1 MGRGK
6 FLRSLKQ
13 RWWILLLLV
22 LPITIGTLL
31 YTLMSKTRYEAFM
44 TLADRRPTD
53 IGQVVLYE
61 EDLMGRAVNDQ
72 EVRVLNLANTVSSYT
87 VLKGAYDEMSQT
99 AVIDPQEMDMEKFV
113 RSISVEPLRGTEY
126 LQVAYVD
133 DDPEMA
139 RQVIDTIYAKFMAR
153 YRQLT
158 TEITQERSEF
168 IAKQL
173 ADSQAEYYATL
184 QKQREF
190 QEQNPRA
197 IAYEVSTSGLVGQ
210 LTQAKQREWEAD
222 RNYVVAMGQYQTALQ
237 QLKDIERGNDG
248 TTQQMLNPA
257 YNEIEQRI
265 GANNSTLEGLKQTYG
280 PKHPRVI
287 AIQQT
292 VDEDRALLASEGMQK
307 YLIVRTEPGKSMIE
321 IDIIQSRNAAQRAI
335 DASRQEKVNA
345 AATIAKID
353 TQLEGLPVVQK
364 ELSSLQAEIN
374 AQNIIVQELTTKLAE
389 AKVRE
394 AQSQTPTI
402 YMLDDPIFREVP
414 RNTALKTLIALFLSS
429 IVAISLIASLGQ
441 VDQGTY
447 TPVEAENS
455 LGFPVIAM
463 LPRSSQ
469 QRLSTGAE
477 QASALAAS
485 YQILSTEVMAIKDKL
500 QGPGILVA
508 AAEPDSG
515 RTTVAANLAI
525 SLARDGARV
534 LLIDSDLRTPN
545 MHSHFGLE
553 NRAGLSEILQGS
565 ATVENVV
572 QPTGVEGLLLITAGQ
587 PPVNP
592 VRLFH
597 GEALDQFVDTV
608 SKGADFIVFDSPAGS
623 TFGDAAVLAMNVQNV
638 VLVHEAGRSPS
649 VAEYEFHKSLERLG
663 VNIIG
668 MVLNKARPDDCP
680 AYQHFRKNY
689 ESKLGDYR
697 ATAAPSALGSGG
709 KPTRPPADQ
718 YGAKPPADDEE

>member
-22 LPITIGTLL
+22 LPITLGTLL
-31 YTLMSKTRYEAFM
+31 VTMLASTKYQAFM

-53 IGQVVLYE
+53 IGRTVLYQ
-61 EDLMGRAVNDQ
+61 EDIIGRAVNDQ
-72 EVRVLNLANTVSSYT
+72 EIRVLNLANTVSSYT
-87 VLKGAYDEMSQT
+87 VLKGAYDELTQVGVLD
-99 AVIDPQEMDMEKFV
+99 AEDVPLIDFV
-113 RSISVEPLRGTEY
+113 REVTVEPLRGTEY
-126 LQVAYVD
+126 LQVGYID
-133 DDPEMA
+133 EDPDVA
-139 RQVIDTIYAKFMAR
+139 RQVIDTVYAKFMAR

-158 TEITQERSEF
+158 TEITQESSDF
-168 IAKQL
+168 IAKAL
-173 ADSQAEYYATL
+173 ADAKAEHDQTL
-184 QKQREF
+184 QKQMEF
-190 QEQNPRA
+190 QERYPSG
-197 IAYEVSTSGLVGQ
+197 IAYDVNTQGLVAQ
-210 LTQAKQREWEAD
+210 LGQAKQRLWEAE
-222 RNYVVAMGQYQTALQ
+222 RSFVIAQGQYAVASRQLQ
-237 QLKDIERGNDG
+237 ELGQEPPDRQEV
-248 TTQQMLNPA
+248 LNPVW
-257 YNEIEQRI
+257 NEVEGRI
-265 GANNSTLEGLKQTYG
+265 AQSQSTLTGLRETYG
-280 PKHPRVI
+280 ARHPRVI
-287 AIQQT
+287 AIEQSIA
-292 VDEDRALLASEGMQK
+292 EDRELLQNTDKFITITSERGRSAVELDSTQA
-307 YLIVRTEPGKSMIE
+307 
-321 IDIIQSRNAAQRAI
+321 RNQAQRAI
-335 DASRQEKVNA
+335 DAARQERANA
-345 AATIAKID
+345 QANIATL
-353 TQLEGLPVVQK
+353 TQQLDALPVVQK
-364 ELSSLQAEIN
+364 ELSSLDAELR
-374 AQNIIVQELTTKLAE
+374 AKQLIVSELTTKLSE

-394 AQSQTPTI
+394 AQSQSPNI
-402 YMLDDPIFREVP
+402 FMLDNPIYREVP

-485 YQILSTEVMAIKDKL
+485 YQILSTEVMSIKDKL

-534 LLIDSDLRTPN
+534 LLIDSDLRTPS

-553 NRAGLSEILQGS
+553 NRAGLSEILQGG

-592 VRLFH
+592 VKLFH

-608 SKGADFIVFDSPAGS
+608 SKGADFIIFDSPAGS

-638 VLVHEAGRSPS
+638 VLVHEAGRAPS

-680 AYQHFRKNY
+680 AYTHFRKNY

-697 ATAAPSALGSGG
+697 PSAAPSALGSGD
-709 KPTRPPADQ
+709 KPARPDQ
-718 YGAKPPADDEE
+718 YGSKSSDDDE

>member
-22 LPITIGTLL
+22 LPITLGTLL
-31 YTLMSKTRYEAFM
+31 YTLMSQTKYEAFM

-53 IGQVVLYE
+53 IGKTVLYQ
-61 EDLMGRAVNDQ
+61 EDIIGRAVNDQ
-72 EVRVLNLANTVSSYT
+72 EIRVLNLANTVSSYT
-87 VLKGAYDEMSQT
+87 VLKSAYDELSQVG
-99 AVIDPQEMDMEKFV
+99 VIDTEETPLVEFV
-113 RSISVEPLRGTEY
+113 RAVTVEPLRGTEY
-126 LQVAYVD
+126 LQVGYVD
-133 DDPEMA
+133 TDPEVA
-139 RQVIDTIYAKFMAR
+139 RQVIDTVYAKFMAR

-158 TEITQERSEF
+158 TEVTEESSNF
-168 IAKQL
+168 IAKAL
-173 ADSQAEYYATL
+173 ADAKAAYDATL
-184 QKQREF
+184 QKQMEF
-190 QEQNPRA
+190 QERYPGG
-197 IAYEVSTSGLVGQ
+197 IAYDVSTQGLVAQ
-210 LTQAKQREWEAD
+210 LGQAKQRLWEAE
-222 RNYVVAMGQYQTALQ
+222 RNYVIAQGQYTVASRQ
-237 QLKDIERGNDG
+237 IEELG
-248 TTQQMLNPA
+248 TEPLDRQEVLNPVW
-257 YNEIEQRI
+257 NEIQARI
-265 GANNSTLEGLKQTYG
+265 AQSQSTLTGLRESYG
-280 PKHPRVI
+280 AKHPRVI
-287 AIQQT
+287 AIEQSIA
-292 VDEDRALLASEGMQK
+292 EDKALLANTDKSIQITSERGRSAVELDSMQA
-307 YLIVRTEPGKSMIE
+307 
-321 IDIIQSRNAAQRAI
+321 RNQAQRAI
-335 DASRQEKVNA
+335 DSARQERANA
-345 AATIAKID
+345 QANIAVLTKQID
-353 TQLEGLPVVQK
+353 GLPVIQK
-364 ELSSLQAEIN
+364 ELSGLDAELR
-374 AQNIIVQELTTKLAE
+374 AQNMIVSELTSKLSE
-389 AKVRE
+389 SKVRE
-394 AQSQTPTI
+394 AQSQSPTI
-402 YMLDDPIFREVP
+402 YMLDDPIYREVP

-463 LPRSSQ
+463 LPKSSQ

-477 QASALAAS
+477 QTSALAAS
-485 YQILSTEVMAIKDKL
+485 YQILSTEVMSIKDKL

-534 LLIDSDLRTPN
+534 LLIDSDLRTPS
-545 MHSHFGLE
+545 MHTHFGLE
-553 NRAGLSEILQGS
+553 NRAGLAEILQGS
-565 ATVENVV
+565 ATVENIV
-572 QPTGVEGLLLITAGQ
+572 QPTGVDGLLLITAGQ

-592 VRLFH
+592 VKLFH

-608 SKGADFIVFDSPAGS
+608 SKGADFIIFDSPAGS

-638 VLVHEAGRSPS
+638 VLVHEAGRAPS

-680 AYQHFRKNY
+680 AYTHFRKNY

-697 ATAAPSALGSGG
+697 PSAAPSALGSGD
-709 KPTRPPADQ
+709 KPARPEQ
-718 YGAKPPADDEE
+718 YGAKPTDDEE

>member
-22 LPITIGTLL
+22 LPITLGTLL
-31 YTLMSKTRYEAFM
+31 VTMLASTKYQAFM

-53 IGQVVLYE
+53 VGRTVLYQ
-61 EDLMGRAVNDQ
+61 EDIIGRAVNDQ
-72 EVRVLNLANTVSSYT
+72 EIRVLNLANTVSSYT
-87 VLKGAYDEMSQT
+87 VLKGAYDELTQVGVLD
-99 AVIDPQEMDMEKFV
+99 AEEVPLIDFV
-113 RSISVEPLRGTEY
+113 REVTVEPLRGTEY
-126 LQVAYVD
+126 LQVGYID
-133 DDPEMA
+133 EDPDVA
-139 RQVIDTIYAKFMAR
+139 RQVIDTVYAKFMAR

-158 TEITQERSEF
+158 TEITQESSDF
-168 IAKQL
+168 IAKAL
-173 ADSQAEYYATL
+173 ADAKAEHDQTL
-184 QKQREF
+184 QKQMEF
-190 QEQNPRA
+190 QERYPSG
-197 IAYEVSTSGLVGQ
+197 IAYDVNTQGLVAQ
-210 LTQAKQREWEAD
+210 LGQAKQRLWEAE
-222 RNYVVAMGQYQTALQ
+222 RSFVIAQGQYAVASRQLQ
-237 QLKDIERGNDG
+237 ELGQEPPDRQEV
-248 TTQQMLNPA
+248 LNPVW
-257 YNEIEQRI
+257 NEVEGRI
-265 GANNSTLEGLKQTYG
+265 AQSQSTLTGLRETYG
-280 PKHPRVI
+280 ARHPRVI
-287 AIQQT
+287 AIEQSIA
-292 VDEDRALLASEGMQK
+292 EDRELLQNTDKFITITSERGRSAVELDSTQA
-307 YLIVRTEPGKSMIE
+307 
-321 IDIIQSRNAAQRAI
+321 RNQAQRAI
-335 DASRQEKVNA
+335 DAARQERANA
-345 AATIAKID
+345 QANIATLTK
-353 TQLEGLPVVQK
+353 QLDALPVVQK
-364 ELSSLQAEIN
+364 ELSSLDAEIR
-374 AQNIIVQELTTKLAE
+374 AKQLIVSELTTKLSE

-394 AQSQTPTI
+394 AQSQSPNI
-402 YMLDDPIFREVP
+402 FMLDNPIYREVP

-485 YQILSTEVMAIKDKL
+485 YQILSTEVMSIKDKL

-534 LLIDSDLRTPN
+534 LLIDSDLRTPS

-553 NRAGLSEILQGS
+553 NRAGLSEILQGG

-592 VRLFH
+592 VKLFH

-608 SKGADFIVFDSPAGS
+608 SKGADFIIFDSPAGS

-638 VLVHEAGRSPS
+638 VLVHEAGRAPS

-680 AYQHFRKNY
+680 AYTHFRKNY

-697 ATAAPSALGSGG
+697 PSAAPSALGSGD
-709 KPTRPPADQ
+709 KPARPDQ
-718 YGAKPPADDEE
+718 YGSKSSDDDE

>member
-1 MGRGK
+1 
-6 FLRSLKQ
+6 
-13 RWWILLLLV
+13 V
-22 LPITIGTLL
+22 DP
-31 YTLMSKTRYEAFM
+31 EE
-44 TLADRRPTD
+44 TD
-53 IGQVVLYE
+53 VIEFVGQV
-61 EDLMGRAVNDQ
+61 
-72 EVRVLNLANTVSSYT
+72 
-87 VLKGAYDEMSQT
+87 
-99 AVIDPQEMDMEKFV
+99 
-113 RSISVEPLRGTEY
+113 SVEPLRGTEY
-126 LQVAYVD
+126 LQVSYVD
-133 DDPEMA
+133 PNPQEA

-173 ADSQAEYYATL
+173 ADAQAAYYATL
-184 QKQREF
+184 QKQKEF
-190 QEQNPRA
+190 QEKNPGG
-197 IAYEVSTSGLVGQ
+197 IAYEVSTSGLVAQ
-210 LTQAKQREWEAD
+210 LGQAKQRLWEAD
-222 RNYVVAMGQYQTALQ
+222 RNLAVAQGQASTAQ
-237 QLKDIERGNDG
+237 QQIDRMDRDPESAS
-248 TTQQMLNPA
+248 TQQQMLNPVW
-257 YNEIEQRI
+257 NEIDARI
-265 GANNSTLEGLKQTYG
+265 ANNNSTLQGLRETYG
-280 PKHPRVI
+280 VKHPRVL
-287 AIQQT
+287 AIQKSI
-292 VDEDRALLASEGMQK
+292 DEDRALLAK
-307 YLIVRTEPGKSMIE
+307 TDHYLSVATTPAMSPVKLDSV
-321 IDIIQSRNAAQRAI
+321 QARNAAQRAI

-345 AATIAKID
+345 EATIAKLTKD
-353 TQLEGLPVVQK
+353 LDQLPVVQK
-364 ELSSLQAEIN
+364 ELSGLQAELT
-374 AQNIIVQELTTKLAE
+374 AQNLIVSELTKKLSE
-389 AKVRE
+389 SKVRE
-394 AQSQTPTI
+394 AQSQSPTI
-402 YMLDDPIFREVP
+402 YMLYDPIFREVP
-414 RNTALKTLIALFLSS
+414 RNTALKTLIALFLSG

-463 LPRSSQ
+463 LPKSSQ

-485 YQILSTEVMAIKDKL
+485 YQILSTEIMAIKDKL

-515 RTTVAANLAI
+515 RTTVASNLAI

-545 MHSHFGLE
+545 LHSHFGLE

-592 VRLFH
+592 VKLFH

-638 VLVHEAGRSPS
+638 VLVHEAGRAPS

-663 VNIIG
+663 INIVG

-697 ATAAPSALGSGG
+697 PGAAPAALGSGG
-709 KPTRPPADQ
+709 KPTRANAEQ
-718 YGAKPPADDEE
+718 YGTKPPEDDE

>member
-22 LPITIGTLL
+22 LPITLGTLL
-31 YTLMSKTRYEAFM
+31 YTLMGKTKYEAFM

-53 IGQVVLYE
+53 INQTVLYD
-61 EDLMGRAVNDQ
+61 EDIMGRAVNDQ
-72 EVRVLNLANTVSSYT
+72 EIRVLNLANTVSSYT
-87 VLKGAYDEMSQT
+87 VLKSAYDELTQQR
-99 AVIDPQEMDMEKFV
+99 VVDPEDTEILDFV
-113 RSISVEPLRGTEY
+113 GQVSVEPLRGTEY
-126 LQVAYVD
+126 LQVSYVD
-133 DDPEMA
+133 QNPEDA

-173 ADSQAEYYATL
+173 ADAQAAYDATL
-184 QKQREF
+184 QKQMEF
-190 QEQNPRA
+190 QEKNPGG
-197 IAYEVSTSGLVGQ
+197 IAYEVNTSGLVAQ
-210 LTQAKQREWEAD
+210 LGQAKQRLWEAD
-222 RNYVVAMGQYQTALQ
+222 RNLAVAQGQAQTAQ
-237 QLKDIERGNDG
+237 QQIERMNREGDSFV
-248 TTQQMLNPA
+248 TQQQMLNPVW
-257 YNEIEQRI
+257 NEIDARI
-265 GANNSTLEGLKQTYG
+265 ASNNSTLTGLRETYG

-287 AIQQT
+287 AIQKSI
-292 VDEDRALLASEGMQK
+292 DEDRALLAK
-307 YLIVRTEPGKSMIE
+307 TDHYLNVGTTPGVSPVKLDS
-321 IDIIQSRNAAQRAI
+321 IQARNTAQRAI
-335 DASRQEKVNA
+335 DASRQEKRNA
-345 AATIAKID
+345 EATIAKLTRD
-353 TQLEGLPVVQK
+353 LDRLPVVQK
-364 ELSSLQAEIN
+364 ELSGLQAELT
-374 AQNIIVQELTTKLAE
+374 AQNLIVSELTKKLSE
-389 AKVRE
+389 SKVRE
-394 AQSQTPTI
+394 AQSQSPTI

-463 LPRSSQ
+463 LPKSSQ

-477 QASALAAS
+477 QATALAAS
-485 YQILSTEVMAIKDKL
+485 YQILSTEIMAIKDKL

-534 LLIDSDLRTPN
+534 LLIDSDLRTPAL
-545 MHSHFGLE
+545 HSHFGLE

-592 VRLFH
+592 VKLFH

-638 VLVHEAGRSPS
+638 VLVHEAGRAPS

-663 VNIIG
+663 VNIVG

-697 ATAAPSALGSGG
+697 PGAAPAALGSGG
-709 KPTRPPADQ
+709 KPTRANTEQ
-718 YGAKPPADDEE
+718 YGTKPPEDEE

>member
-13 RWWILLLLV
+13 RWWILLLIV
-22 LPITIGTLL
+22 LPITVGTLL
-31 YTLMSKTRYEAFM
+31 WTLLSKPKYEAFM

-53 IGQVVLYE
+53 IGVTPLYDS
-61 EDLMGRAVNDQ
+61 DLISRAVNDQ
-72 EVRVLNLANTVSSYT
+72 EIRVLNLANTVSSYT
-87 VLKGAYDEMSQT
+87 VLKTAYDELVLT
-99 AVIDPQEMDMEKFV
+99 NDIDPDEIEIIDFINQ
-113 RSISVEPLRGTEY
+113 IHVEPLRGTEY
-126 LQVAYVD
+126 LQVSFID
-133 DDPEMA
+133 ENHETA
-139 RQVIDTIYAKFMAR
+139 RKVIDAIYNKFMAR

-158 TEITQERSEF
+158 AEITAERSEF

-173 ADSQAEYYATL
+173 QDAQDDLETTL
-184 QKQREF
+184 QDQRDF
-190 QEQNPRA
+190 QERNRGG
-197 IAYEVSTSGLVGQ
+197 IAYEFSTQGLVNS
-210 LTQAKQREWEAD
+210 LVQAKNRLWEAE
-222 RNYVVAMGQYQTALQ
+222 RNLVVAQGQFQAATQ
-237 QLKDIERGNDG
+237 QLNALDEG
-248 TTQQMLNPA
+248 TGATRNQVLNPIWT
-257 YNEIEQRI
+257 EIEQRI
-265 GANNSTLEGLKQTYG
+265 NANSSSLSAMRETYG
-280 PKHPRVI
+280 PRHPRVI
-287 AIQQT
+287 AVQQAI
-292 VDEDRALLASEGMQK
+292 DDDRELLSNTDK
-307 YLIVRTEPGKSMIE
+307 YLVVDTTPPYTPIRLDIE
-321 IDIIQSRNAAQRAI
+321 QARNIAHRAI
-335 DASRQEKVNA
+335 DAARQDRANA
-345 AATIAKID
+345 NATIAEINR
-353 TQLEGLPVVQK
+353 QMEELPVVQK
-364 ELSSLQAEIN
+364 ELSALQADLQAKN
-374 AQNIIVQELTTKLAE
+374 LIVQQLTTKLSE
-389 AKVRE
+389 AKTRE
-394 AQSQTPTI
+394 AQAQTPTVF
-402 YMLDDPIFREVP
+402 MLDNPIWREVP
-414 RNTALKTLIALFLSS
+414 KNTALKTLIALFLSS

-447 TPVEAENS
+447 TPIEAENS

-463 LPRSSQ
+463 LPKSAQ

-485 YQILSTEVMAIKDKL
+485 YQILSTEVMSIKDKL

-515 RTTVAANLAI
+515 RSTVAANLAI

-534 LLIDSDLRTPN
+534 LLIDSDLRTPSL
-545 MHSHFGLE
+545 HSHFGLD
-553 NRAGLSEILQGS
+553 NRAGLSEILQGG

-572 QPTGVEGLLLITAGQ
+572 QPTGVEGLLLIAAGQ

-638 VLVHEAGRSPS
+638 VLVHEAGRAPS

-663 VNIIG
+663 VNIVG

-689 ESKLGDYR
+689 ESQMGDYR
-697 ATAAPSALGSGG
+697 PGAAPAALGSGD
-709 KPTRPPADQ
+709 KPTRQSSEQ
-718 YGAKPPADDEE
+718 YGSKADDEE

>member
-22 LPITIGTLL
+22 LPITLGTLL
-31 YTLMSKTRYEAFM
+31 YTLMSKTKYEAFM

-53 IGQVVLYE
+53 IGQTVLYD
-61 EDLMGRAVNDQ
+61 EDIIGRAVNDQ
-72 EVRVLNLANTVSSYT
+72 EIRVLNLANTVSSYT
-87 VLKGAYDEMSQT
+87 VLKSAYDELTQQRVVDPEET
-99 AVIDPQEMDMEKFV
+99 DVIDFV
-113 RSISVEPLRGTEY
+113 GQVSVEPLRGTEY
-126 LQVAYVD
+126 LQVSYVD
-133 DDPEMA
+133 PNPQEA

-173 ADSQAEYYATL
+173 ADAQAAYYATL
-184 QKQREF
+184 QKQKEF
-190 QEQNPRA
+190 QEKNPGG
-197 IAYEVSTSGLVGQ
+197 IAYEVSTSGLVAQ
-210 LTQAKQREWEAD
+210 LGQAKQRLWEAD
-222 RNYVVAMGQYQTALQ
+222 RNLAVAQGQASTAQ
-237 QLKDIERGNDG
+237 QQIDRMDRDPES
-248 TTQQMLNPA
+248 TATQQQMLNPVW
-257 YNEIEQRI
+257 NEIDARI
-265 GANNSTLEGLKQTYG
+265 ANNNSTLQGLRETYG
-280 PKHPRVI
+280 VKHPRVL
-287 AIQQT
+287 AIQKSI
-292 VDEDRALLASEGMQK
+292 DEDRALLAK
-307 YLIVRTEPGKSMIE
+307 TDHYLSVATTPAMSPVKLDSV
-321 IDIIQSRNAAQRAI
+321 QARNAAQRAI

-345 AATIAKID
+345 EATIAKLTKD
-353 TQLEGLPVVQK
+353 LDQLPVVQK
-364 ELSSLQAEIN
+364 ELSGLQAELT
-374 AQNIIVQELTTKLAE
+374 AQNLIVSELTKKLSE
-389 AKVRE
+389 SKVRE
-394 AQSQTPTI
+394 AQSQSPTI

-414 RNTALKTLIALFLSS
+414 RNTALKTLIALFLSG

-463 LPRSSQ
+463 LPKSSQ

-485 YQILSTEVMAIKDKL
+485 YQILSTEIMAIKDKL

-515 RTTVAANLAI
+515 RTTVASNLAI

-545 MHSHFGLE
+545 LHSHFGLE

-592 VRLFH
+592 VKLFH

-638 VLVHEAGRSPS
+638 VLVHEAGRAPS

-663 VNIIG
+663 INIVG

-697 ATAAPSALGSGG
+697 PGAAPAALGSGG
-709 KPTRPPADQ
+709 KPTRANTEQ
-718 YGAKPPADDEE
+718 YGTKPPEDDE

>member
-22 LPITIGTLL
+22 LPITVGTLL
-31 YTLMSKTRYEAFM
+31 YTLMSKTKYEAFM
-44 TLADRRPTD
+44 TLAERRPTD
-53 IGQVVLYE
+53 IGKTVLYQ
-61 EDLMGRAVNDQ
+61 EDIIGRAVNDQ
-72 EVRVLNLANTVSSYT
+72 EIRVLNLANTVSSYT
-87 VLKGAYDEMSQT
+87 VLKSAYDELSQ
-99 AVIDPQEMDMEKFV
+99 VGVVDQEETPLVEFV
-113 RSISVEPLRGTEY
+113 RAVTVEPLRGTEY
-126 LQVAYVD
+126 LQVGYVD
-133 DDPEMA
+133 VDPEVA
-139 RQVIDTIYAKFMAR
+139 RQVIDTVYAKFMAR

-158 TEITQERSEF
+158 TEVTEESSNF
-168 IAKQL
+168 IAKAL
-173 ADSQAEYYATL
+173 ADAKAAYDATL
-184 QKQREF
+184 QKQMEF
-190 QEQNPRA
+190 QDRYPSG
-197 IAYEVSTSGLVGQ
+197 IAYDVSTQGLVAQ
-210 LTQAKQREWEAD
+210 LGQAKQRLWEAE
-222 RNYVVAMGQYQTALQ
+222 RNHVIAQGQYTVASR
-237 QLKDIERGNDG
+237 QLEELG
-248 TTQQMLNPA
+248 TEPSDRQEVMNPVW
-257 YNEIEQRI
+257 NEVQARI
-265 GANNSTLEGLKQTYG
+265 AQSQSTLTGLRESYG
-280 PKHPRVI
+280 AKHPRVI
-287 AIQQT
+287 AIEQSIA
-292 VDEDRALLASEGMQK
+292 EDRDLLAKTDKFITITSERGRSAVELDSMQA
-307 YLIVRTEPGKSMIE
+307 
-321 IDIIQSRNAAQRAI
+321 RNQAQRAI
-335 DASRQEKVNA
+335 DSSRQERANA
-345 AATIAKID
+345 QANIAVLTKQID
-353 TQLEGLPVVQK
+353 GLPVIQK
-364 ELSSLQAEIN
+364 ELSSLDAELR
-374 AQNIIVQELTTKLAE
+374 AQNMIVSELTSKLSE
-389 AKVRE
+389 SKVRE
-394 AQSQTPTI
+394 AQSQSPTI
-402 YMLDDPIFREVP
+402 YMLDDPIYREVP

-463 LPRSSQ
+463 LPKSSQ

-485 YQILSTEVMAIKDKL
+485 YQILSTEVMSIKDKL

-534 LLIDSDLRTPN
+534 LLIDSDLRTPS
-545 MHSHFGLE
+545 MHAHFGLE
-553 NRAGLSEILQGS
+553 NRAGLAEVLQGS
-565 ATVENVV
+565 ATVENIV
-572 QPTGVEGLLLITAGQ
+572 QPTGVDGLLLITAGQ

-592 VRLFH
+592 VKLFH

-608 SKGADFIVFDSPAGS
+608 SKGADFIIFDSPAGS

-638 VLVHEAGRSPS
+638 VLVHEAGRAPS

-680 AYQHFRKNY
+680 AYTHFRKNY

-697 ATAAPSALGSGG
+697 PSAAPAALGQGD
-709 KPTRPPADQ
+709 KPARPEQ
-718 YGAKPPADDEE
+718 YGSKSTDDEE

>member
-22 LPITIGTLL
+22 LPITVGTLL
-31 YTLMSKTRYEAFM
+31 YTVYSKTKYEAFM

-53 IGQVVLYE
+53 VGSVVLYQ
-61 EDLMGRAVNDQ
+61 EDLMGRSVNDQ
-72 EVRVLNLANTVSSYT
+72 EVRVLNLANTVSSFT
-87 VLKGAYDEMSQT
+87 VLKSAYDELTNNQT
-99 AVIDPQEMDMEKFV
+99 IDSEEIDMTAFV
-113 RSISVEPLRGTEY
+113 REIGVEPLRGTEY
-126 LQVAYVD
+126 LQVSYVD
-133 DDPEMA
+133 DNSEIA
-139 RQVIDTIYAKFMAR
+139 SRVIRTIYDKFMAR

-158 TEITQERSEF
+158 TVITQERSEF

-173 ADSQAEYYATL
+173 ADSQAEYAATL
-184 QKQREF
+184 QKQKEF
-190 QEQNPRA
+190 QEQNPGG
-197 IAYEVSTSGLVGQ
+197 IAYEVSTSGLVQQ
-210 LTQAKQREWEAD
+210 LSLAKQRQWEAQ
-222 RNYVVAMGQYQTALQ
+222 RNLAVAIGQKSKADE
-237 QLKDIERGNDG
+237 QLRNLSQVRDG
-248 TTQQMLNPA
+248 TTQQVLNPIWT
-257 YNEIEQRI
+257 EIDQRI
-265 GANNSTLEGLKQTYG
+265 GANTSTLQGMRETYG
-280 PKHPRVI
+280 EKHPRVI
-287 AIQQT
+287 AVQKSI
-292 VDEDRALLASEGMQK
+292 DEDRGLLAK
-307 YLIVRTEPGKSMIE
+307 TDRFIFIATTPDKSPIE
-321 IDIIQSRNAAQRAI
+321 MEILQARNIAERAI
-335 DASRQEKVNA
+335 DSSRQEVSNSQG
-345 AATIAKID
+345 TIAKLTD
-353 TQLEGLPVVQK
+353 QLNELPVVQK
-364 ELSSLQAEIN
+364 ELSGLQAELT
-374 AQNIIVQELTTKLAE
+374 AQNAIVQNLTSKLGE

-463 LPRSSQ
+463 LPKSSQ

-477 QASALAAS
+477 QATALAAS
-485 YQILSTEVMAIKDKL
+485 YQILSTEIMAIKDKL

-525 SLARDGARV
+525 SLSRDGARV

-545 MHSHFGLE
+545 LHSHFGLE
-553 NRAGLSEILQGS
+553 NRAGLAEILQGS

-638 VLVHEAGRSPS
+638 VLVHEAGKSPS

-663 VNIIG
+663 VNIVG

-689 ESKLGDYR
+689 ESKLGEYR
-697 ATAAPSALGSGG
+697 PGAAPSALGSGD
-709 KPTRPPADQ
+709 KPARPTSDQ
-718 YGAKPPADDEE
+718 YGSKSADDDE